1 MDAAPLGG
9 FTVKGLVGEFSSENY
24 NSSTDELW
32 SRSVKS

>member
-9 FTVKGLVGEFSSENY
+9 FTVKGLVGENY
-24 NSSTDELW
+24 NSSTDEFW